1 MVDTGASGG
10 DDDRDGDGSEILF
23 MGVGNGQSSAKDA
36 GLTLIGNC
44 SVLERE
50 SNLSCCME

>member
-1 MVDTGASGG
+1 MADTGASGR
-10 DDDRDGDGSEILF
+10 DDDGDGDGEILS

-44 SVLERE
+44 SVLER
-50 SNLSCCME
+50 

>member
-10 DDDRDGDGSEILF
+10 DDDKDGDGEIFF

-44 SVLERE
+44 SVLKGE
-50 SNLSCCME
+50 SNLSYCME